1 MSGHYETKGKGME
14 INQGADTERSVWN
27 FGNYLR
33 TALFLLFACAILTH
47 DRTDL
52 ALLEG
57 GISGPAIYNNWIGFL
72 GAHVARAMFY
82 TFGLATYP
90 VLAIIFL
97 LLLRRFIP
105 GLPRRGSLWW
115 ALPVIL
121 LGFSM
126 LFAMWPQHFITDAWP
141 FKGTNNLGIG
151 RVDLAMKN
159 GEMTFNE
166 EQATRALSGGV
177 VGASLAGPQAASGLP
192 EAGLVRRYIGD
203 IGTLLVALAL
213 LLPGLVFLFIRDW
226 LPLILIALRPD
237 PKPEAPPEEEEL
249 PVAPPSR
256 AGRLFTPDNPDEKKD
271 KQPLPAPEI
280 HMYGEDYD
288 NETEDEETDTNRP
301 DAGNK
306 KSGATSLFGRLF
318 GRRGQSAGTDQE
330 DEGEDEAIVAPPI
343 RPQARDRR
351 VPPTDI
357 SEQGEIVAPP
367 QRRRGPQPGV
377 AIDPDGQFVA
387 APPRKKKDGVD
398 LMKRDP
404 ARAAAPVQQP
414 VPDIPEEPEEEEP
427 EISAEPI
434 PEPAAAFPEPFP
446 EEPDDEDEEEPEIP
460 VAEPP
465 PAPKRPSHTVPTH
478 NYSAN
483 KAKYDR
489 EHPAPPGFGE
499 QVAPP
504 APPPPPPVQ
513 EEYHLPSPILLERH
527 GDDLNQEDKA
537 YIQSATDKLEETLNS
552 FHVGGI
558 ISDITVGPRVT
569 QFEIALDPGVK
580 VEKITGIQGNIAMA
594 LEAQSIRIRAP
605 IPGKNAVGIEVPNKA
620 SSTVYLRPLLESA
633 TWRESRASIP
643 ILLGRDIAGKVY
655 MTDLA
660 KAPHL
665 LIAGSTG
672 SGKSVCMNTL
682 IMSLLFRF
690 SPDELKLIMVDPKVV
705 ELEMYRPIPHL
716 ITPVV
721 NDPKKVPL
729 ALRWGVNEME
739 RRYMVLAKVKAK
751 NLAAFNSRPPDPQP
765 VLDDYGN
772 VVPPKLPILIIIID
786 ELADI
791 MMTDAK
797 SDVETS
803 ICRIAQKGRAAGLHL
818 VIATQSPRKDVV
830 TGLIKTNF
838 PTKIAFRV
846 STGMDSRVI
855 LDAVGAEKLL
865 GNGDMLFNPPGGAN
879 LERIQGAYVSDSEI
893 AKVIDEVAA
902 QRPQVFDDNIFAGGE
917 EDEEDAP
924 RDRRKG
930 KNGPGRGDDYDEEAD
945 DYDDLDDTMNGEV
958 VRAAAEKYL
967 LPDDP
972 PIMVK
977 ALEIII
983 NEQQVSTSYLQR
995 RLGIGYNKAA
1005 DIIDKLEQ
1013 RHIISAP
1020 LPGGQKRSILIT
1032 DGLET
1037 SND

>member
-1 MSGHYETKGKGME
+1 MDIDRGTE
-14 INQGADTERSVWN
+14 ERSVWN

-33 TALFLLFACAILTH
+33 TALFLLFVCAILPQSY
-47 DRTDL
+47 DKTDL

-57 GISGPAIYNNWIGFL
+57 GINGPDDMYHNWIGFL
-72 GAHVARAMFY
+72 GAHVARALFY
-82 TFGLATYP
+82 TFGLATYCP
-90 VLAIIFL
+90 LLVVMFL
-97 LLLRRFIP
+97 LLVRRFIP
-105 GLPRRGSLWW
+105 ELPRRSSLWW
-115 ALPVIL
+115 VLPTVL
-121 LGFSM
+121 LGGAM
-126 LFAMWPQHFITDAWP
+126 LFAMWPQEFVGETDA
-141 FKGTNNLGIG
+141 LGIG
-151 RVDLAMKN
+151 RAEQSSMAMP
-159 GEMTFNE
+159 
-166 EQATRALSGGV
+166 GGV
-177 VGASLAGPQAASGLP
+177 VGAALAAPKTPILP
-192 EAGLVRRYIGD
+192 AGVIRRYIGNM
-203 IGTLLVALAL
+203 GTFLVALAF
-213 LLPGLVFLFIRDW
+213 LLPGLVFLFIHDW
-226 LPLILIALRPD
+226 LPLIMNAIRGAAEERD
-237 PKPEAPPEEEEL
+237 GEGREKIRKVPKNSGSRIYTPE
-249 PVAPPSR
+249 
-256 AGRLFTPDNPDEKKD
+256 NPDGEQWDPEKATAATAA
-271 KQPLPAPEI
+271 APEI
-280 HMYGEDYD
+280 HLYGEDD
-288 NETEDEETDTNRP
+288 DHGGDDLEEEEIISPPSGKPSKFKSVLGSFKSRLGRPAAEVAVPDDDDDDE
-301 DAGNK
+301 
-306 KSGATSLFGRLF
+306 
-318 GRRGQSAGTDQE
+318 
-330 DEGEDEAIVAPPI
+330 IVVAPPT
-343 RPQARDRR
+343 RSSAAARR
-351 VPPTDI
+351 
-357 SEQGEIVAPP
+357 
-367 QRRRGPQPGV
+367 PGV
-377 AIDPDGQFVA
+377 AVQDRDEGIAPALRTPMPARPLPGSRSEGEELVTQ
-387 APPRKKKDGVD
+387 PPRKQRKAD
-398 LMKRDP
+398 
-404 ARAAAPVQQP
+404 AP
-414 VPDIPEEPEEEEP
+414 PEPPPEPEEDVDGEDDIVEEP
-427 EISAEPI
+427 
-434 PEPAAAFPEPFP
+434 
-446 EEPDDEDEEEPEIP
+446 P
-460 VAEPP
+460 V
-465 PAPKRPSHTVPTH
+465 PKRPARTVPTH
-478 NYSAN
+478 SYAAN
-483 KAKYDR
+483 KAAYDKA
-489 EHPAPPGFGE
+489 HPAPAEPGE
-499 QVAPP
+499 PE
-504 APPPPPPVQ
+504 PPPPVY
-513 EEYHLPSPILLERH
+513 EEYHLPSPMLLDRH
-527 GDDLNQEDKA
+527 GDEINQEDKA

-580 VEKITGIQGNIAMA
+580 VDKITGIQGNLAMA

-633 TWRESRASIP
+633 TWRESHAAIP

-660 KAPHL
+660 KAPHM

-797 SDVETS
+797 SDVEQS

-818 VIATQSPRKDVV
+818 VIATQSPRKEVV
-830 TGLIKTNF
+830 TGLIKANI

-846 STGMDSRVI
+846 SNGMDSRVI

-879 LERIQGAYVSDSEI
+879 LERIQGAYVSDKEI
-893 AKVIDEVAA
+893 AEVIDEVAA
-902 QRPQVFDDNIFAGGE
+902 QRPQTFDEGIFAGADE
-917 EDEEDAP
+917 EDEDEGP
-924 RDRRKG
+924 KGRRGKGG
-930 KNGPGRGDDYDEEAD
+930 KNGRGGSRYDDYDDELDDYDEAAD
-945 DYDDLDDTMNGEV
+945 MANSDV
-958 VRAAAEKYL
+958 VRAAADKYL
-967 LPDDP
+967 EPTDP
-972 PIMVK
+972 PIMLR

-983 NEQQVSTSYLQR
+983 NDQQVSTSYLQR

-1013 RHIISAP
+1013 RHVISAP

>member
-1 MSGHYETKGKGME
+1 ME
-14 INQGADTERSVWN
+14 IDQDTERSVWN

-33 TALFLLFACAILTH
+33 TALFLLFACAILSH

-57 GISGPAIYNNWIGFL
+57 GVSGPAIYNNWIGFL
-72 GAHVARAMFY
+72 GAHAARAMFY

-90 VLAIIFL
+90 FLLILFL

-105 GLPRRGSLWW
+105 GLPRRGTLWW

-121 LGFSM
+121 LGSSM
-126 LFAMWPQHFITDAWP
+126 LFAMWPQQFIAETDH
-141 FKGTNNLGIG
+141 LGIG
-151 RVDLAMKN
+151 RM
-159 GEMTFNE
+159 
-166 EQATRALSGGV
+166 EQSAQALSGGV
-177 VGASLAGPQAASGLP
+177 VGASLAAPQASSGIP
-192 EAGLVRRYIGD
+192 GAGFIRRYIGD
-203 IGTLLVALAL
+203 VGTVLVALAF

-226 LPLILIALRPD
+226 LPLIMIAFRAD
-237 PKPEAPPEEEEL
+237 PEKDKSGKEEEPAPR
-249 PVAPPSR
+249 PVST
-256 AGRLFTPDNPDEKKD
+256 GRIYTPENPDGVSVAAS
-271 KQPLPAPEI
+271 APEI
-280 HMYGEDYD
+280 HLYGEEDGEED
-288 NETEDEETDTNRP
+288 TDEQPAEKRSSEFMTKLGTFIGLRRKPDAPPRNDDEE
-301 DAGNK
+301 
-306 KSGATSLFGRLF
+306 
-318 GRRGQSAGTDQE
+318 E
-330 DEGEDEAIVAPPI
+330 DGDIIAPPVRAQSPAAR
-343 RPQARDRR
+343 RPQAVIRDQDE
-351 VPPTDI
+351 V
-357 SEQGEIVAPP
+357 VAPP
-367 QRRRGPQPGV
+367 QRQRTARPAPGAV
-377 AIDPDGQFVA
+377 IRDPDELVVTPRPSRTSA
-387 APPRKKKDGVD
+387 VPPVSVAPPS
-398 LMKRDP
+398 P
-404 ARAAAPVQQP
+404 E
-414 VPDIPEEPEEEEP
+414 PDFEPEEEPVIPVPPEP
-427 EISAEPI
+427 EDDFEEDLPE
-434 PEPAAAFPEPFP
+434 PEPA
-446 EEPDDEDEEEPEIP
+446 
-460 VAEPP
+460 
-465 PAPKRPSHTVPTH
+465 PAPKPAPRVIPTH
-478 NYSAN
+478 SYAEN
-483 KAKYDR
+483 KAGYDR
-489 EHPAPPGFGE
+489 ERPPKTAASDLPA
-499 QVAPP
+499 
-504 APPPPPPVQ
+504 APPPVY
-513 EEYHLPSPILLERH
+513 EEYHLPSPMLLERH
-527 GDDLNQEDKA
+527 GDEINQEDKA
-537 YIQSATDKLEETLNS
+537 YIQSATDKLEETLSS

-569 QFEIALDPGVK
+569 QFEIALDAGVK
-580 VEKITGIQGNIAMA
+580 VEKITSIQGNIAMA

-633 TWRESRASIP
+633 TWRESHAAIP
-643 ILLGRDIAGKVY
+643 ILLGRDISGKVY

-660 KAPHL
+660 KAPHM

-690 SPDELKLIMVDPKVV
+690 SPDDLKLIMVDPKVV

-797 SDVETS
+797 SDVEQS

-818 VIATQSPRKDVV
+818 VIATQSPRKEVV
-830 TGLIKTNF
+830 TGLIKANI

-846 STGMDSRVI
+846 SNGMDSRVI

-879 LERIQGAYVSDSEI
+879 LERVQGAYVSDPEI

-902 QRPQVFDDNIFAGGE
+902 QRPQTFDEGIFAGADE
-917 EDEEDAP
+917 EDEDDEP
-924 RDRRKG
+924 KGRRGKG
-930 KNGPGRGDDYDEEAD
+930 KPARGGYDDEMDDYDEVD
-945 DYDDLDDTMNGEV
+945 GMVNSDV
-958 VRAAAEKYL
+958 IRAAADRYL

-983 NEQQVSTSYLQR
+983 NDQQVSTSYLQR

-1037 SND
+1037 STD

>member
-1 MSGHYETKGKGME
+1 MD
-14 INQGADTERSVWN
+14 IDQGSEERSVWN
-27 FGNYLR
+27 FGNYFR
-33 TALFLLFACAILTH
+33 SALFLLFVCAILTH
-47 DRTDL
+47 DKTDL

-57 GISGPAIYNNWIGFL
+57 GISGPDDMYRNWIGFL
-72 GAHVARAMFY
+72 GAHTARAMFY

-90 VLAIIFL
+90 LLILLFL
-97 LLLRRFIP
+97 LLVRRFIP
-105 GLPRRGSLWW
+105 GLPRRGALWW
-115 ALPVIL
+115 VLPSFL
-121 LGFSM
+121 LGASM
-126 LFAMWPQHFITDAWP
+126 LFAIWPQQFIGETDA
-141 FKGTNNLGIG
+141 LGIG
-151 RVDLAMKN
+151 RM
-159 GEMTFNE
+159 
-166 EQATRALSGGV
+166 EQSSLALSGGV
-177 VGASLAGPQAASGLP
+177 LGAALAAPQAAGL

-203 IGTLLVALAL
+203 VGTILVSLAF
-213 LLPGLVFLFIRDW
+213 LLPGIVVVFVREW
-226 LPLILIALRPD
+226 LPLFRNGFNAIKNGNA
-237 PKPEAPPEEEEL
+237 EEEEDAAAR
-249 PVAPPSR
+249 PVSGSR
-256 AGRLFTPDNPDEKKD
+256 IYTPDNPDGAIWDPAEAQKENSDGNTRAPAKIM
-271 KQPLPAPEI
+271 PSSAPEI
-280 HMYGEDYD
+280 HLYGEDD
-288 NETEDEETDTNRP
+288 DEDDGVQKPAQPPE
-301 DAGNK
+301 K
-306 KSGATSLFGRLF
+306 KSSLASAILRAFGIRPKEPV
-318 GRRGQSAGTDQE
+318 RPEEPQE
-330 DEGEDEAIVAPPI
+330 EESSVIIAPPM
-343 RPQARDRR
+343 RPRAQATRPPVAA
-351 VPPTDI
+351 VPVR
-357 SEQGEIVAPP
+357 SG
-367 QRRRGPQPGV
+367 
-377 AIDPDGQFVA
+377 VA
-387 APPRKKKDGVD
+387 APPKYDRPV
-398 LMKRDP
+398 RTTAPEAVIIDP
-404 ARAAAPVQQP
+404 DDEPVLTPPPRQVPHVAPP
-414 VPDIPEEPEEEEP
+414 PAPRPAPRPEPEFELEAPEEPEEPAVTAPPVSPAPPREEI
-427 EISAEPI
+427 E
-434 PEPAAAFPEPFP
+434 
-446 EEPDDEDEEEPEIP
+446 EDEEEIVEEPP
-460 VAEPP
+460 VAPAPGPAPRVVPVQTYAENKKRFDNTPP
-465 PAPKRPSHTVPTH
+465 PAPM
-478 NYSAN
+478 N
-483 KAKYDR
+483 
-489 EHPAPPGFGE
+489 E
-499 QVAPP
+499 P
-504 APPPPPPVQ
+504 APPPPVC
-513 EEYHLPSPILLERH
+513 EEYHLPSPMLLDRH
-527 GDDLNQEDKA
+527 SDELNQEDKA

-633 TWRESRASIP
+633 TWRESRAAIP

-655 MTDLA
+655 MTDLS
-660 KAPHL
+660 KAPHM

-765 VLDDYGN
+765 VIDDYGE

-803 ICRIAQKGRAAGLHL
+803 ICRIAQKGRAAGVHL
-818 VIATQSPRKDVV
+818 VIATQSPRKEVV
-830 TGLIKTNF
+830 TGLIKANI

-846 STGMDSRVI
+846 SNGMDSRVI

-879 LERIQGAYVSDSEI
+879 LERIQGAYVSDKEI
-893 AKVIDEVAA
+893 AEVIDEVAA
-902 QRPQVFDDNIFAGGE
+902 QRPQTFDEGIFAGGDEEE
-917 EDEEDAP
+917 EDEP
-924 RDRRKG
+924 RGRRGGKG
-930 KNGPGRGDDYDEEAD
+930 RSGRGGREGGYDDEMDDYDEVD
-945 DYDDLDDTMNGEV
+945 GMMNSDIIK
-958 VRAAAEKYL
+958 AAADKYL
-967 LPDDP
+967 EPTDP
-972 PIMVK
+972 PIMVR

-983 NEQQVSTSYLQR
+983 NDQQVSTSYLQR

-1013 RHIISAP
+1013 RHVISAP

-1037 SND
+1037 PND

>member
-1 MSGHYETKGKGME
+1 ME
-14 INQGADTERSVWN
+14 INQGTDTERSVWN

-33 TALFLLFACAILTH
+33 TALFLLFACVILTH
-47 DRTDL
+47 DKTDL
-52 ALLEG
+52 YLLEG

-72 GAHVARAMFY
+72 GAHAARAMFY

-90 VLAIIFL
+90 VLAIMFL

-126 LFAMWPQHFITDAWP
+126 LFAMWPQHFITDGWP
-141 FKGTNNLGIG
+141 FKGTNSLGIG
-151 RVDLAMKN
+151 RVDYSMKN
-159 GEMTFNE
+159 GEMTFNA
-166 EQATRALSGGV
+166 EQAMRAMPGGV
-177 VGASLAGPQAASGLP
+177 VGASLAAPQAASGLP

-203 IGTLLVALAL
+203 IGTVLVALAL

-226 LPLILIALRPD
+226 LPLILAAFRAD
-237 PKPEAPPEEEEL
+237 PKPEPSQEEEE
-249 PVAPPSR
+249 PQVAPPVR
-256 AGRLFTPDNPDEKKD
+256 AGRLFTPDNPEGTPD
-271 KQPLPAPEI
+271 KPQPQSPEI
-280 HMYGEDYD
+280 HMYGEDRD
-288 NETEDEETDTNRP
+288 DENDYEESGAEKP
-301 DAGNK
+301 DAGNR
-306 KSGATSLFGRLF
+306 KSGIKGFFGRIF
-318 GRRGQSAGTDQE
+318 GLRGQPAGTEQE
-330 DEGEDEAIVAPPI
+330 ETDEEDEAIVAPPV
-343 RPQARDRR
+343 RPPARDRR
-351 VPPTDI
+351 MPPTNI
-357 SEQGEIVAPP
+357 PEGEIVAPP
-367 QRRRGPQPGV
+367 QRRRAPQPG
-377 AIDPDGQFVA
+377 AMFDPDGQFVA
-387 APPRKKKDGVD
+387 APPRKRKDGID
-398 LMKRDP
+398 LTKRDP
-404 ARAAAPVQQP
+404 ARAATPAQQY
-414 VPDIPEEPEEEEP
+414 VPDAPEEPEEEP
-427 EISAEPI
+427 EIPAAAPI
-434 PEPAAAFPEPFP
+434 PEPAAAFPEPLP
-446 EEPDDEDEEEPEIP
+446 EEPDEDEEEIP
-460 VAEPP
+460 VSEPEPLPP
-465 PAPKRPSHTVPTH
+465 PKPARTVPTH
-478 NYSAN
+478 SYSAN

-499 QVAPP
+499 PP
-504 APPPPPPVQ
+504 APPTPAPPPVQ
-513 EEYHLPSPILLERH
+513 EEYHLPSPMLLDRH
-527 GDDLNQEDKA
+527 GDELNQEDKA

-569 QFEIALDPGVK
+569 QFEIALDPGIK
-580 VEKITGIQGNIAMA
+580 VDKITSIQPNIAMA

-605 IPGKNAVGIEVPNKA
+605 IPGKNAVGIEIPNKV

-633 TWRESRASIP
+633 TWRESRAAIP
-643 ILLGRDIAGKVY
+643 ILLGRDISGKVY

-660 KAPHL
+660 KAPHM

-797 SDVETS
+797 SDVEQS

-818 VIATQSPRKDVV
+818 VIATQSPRKEVV
-830 TGLIKTNF
+830 TGLIKANI

-846 STGMDSRVI
+846 SNGMDSRVI

-879 LERIQGAYVSDSEI
+879 LERIQGAYVSDKEI
-893 AKVIDEVAA
+893 ADVIDEVAA

-917 EDEEDAP
+917 EEDDDDS
-924 RDRRKG
+924 RDRRGKG
-930 KNGPGRGDDYDEEAD
+930 KASRGGASDG
-945 DYDDLDDTMNGEV
+945 YDDLDDYDDDDNMANADV
-958 VRAAAEKYL
+958 VRAAAAKYL
-967 LPDDP
+967 EPDDP

-983 NEQQVSTSYLQR
+983 NDQQVSTSYLQR

>member
-1 MSGHYETKGKGME
+1 MDIDRGTE
-14 INQGADTERSVWN
+14 ERSVWN

-33 TALFLLFACAILTH
+33 TALFLLFVCAILPQSY
-47 DRTDL
+47 DKTDL

-57 GISGPAIYNNWIGFL
+57 GINGPDDMYHNWIGFL
-72 GAHVARAMFY
+72 GAHVARALFY
-82 TFGLATYP
+82 TFGLATYCP
-90 VLAIIFL
+90 LLVVMFL
-97 LLLRRFIP
+97 LLVRRFIP
-105 GLPRRGSLWW
+105 GLPRRSSLWW
-115 ALPVIL
+115 VLPTVL
-121 LGFSM
+121 LGGAM
-126 LFAMWPQHFITDAWP
+126 LFAMWPQEFVGETDA
-141 FKGTNNLGIG
+141 LGIG
-151 RVDLAMKN
+151 RAEQSSMAMP
-159 GEMTFNE
+159 
-166 EQATRALSGGV
+166 GGV
-177 VGASLAGPQAASGLP
+177 VGAALAAPKTPVLP
-192 EAGLVRRYIGD
+192 AGVIRRYIGD
-203 IGTLLVALAL
+203 LGTVLVSLAL
-213 LLPGLVFLFIRDW
+213 LLPGLVFLFVHDW
-226 LPLILIALRPD
+226 LPLILNAFRASAKAVETRD
-237 PKPEAPPEEEEL
+237 GEDGEKAPKIPKSRGSRIYTPE
-249 PVAPPSR
+249 
-256 AGRLFTPDNPDEKKD
+256 NPDGEQWD
-271 KQPLPAPEI
+271 PETATAAGADAAAPEI
-280 HMYGEDYD
+280 HLYGEDD
-288 NETEDEETDTNRP
+288 DLGGDGLEEEEIVRPPAGKSSKFKSVFGSLKSRLSGPPAKVVPDEDED
-301 DAGNK
+301 D
-306 KSGATSLFGRLF
+306 
-318 GRRGQSAGTDQE
+318 E
-330 DEGEDEAIVAPPI
+330 DEIVVAPPVRTAASARRPGVAVQDQDDGIPIPI
-343 RPQARDRR
+343 RKHMPARPLPGSRSEGEEP
-351 VPPTDI
+351 VSPPPRK
-357 SEQGEIVAPP
+357 QRKNVAPP
-367 QRRRGPQPGV
+367 EPPPEPEEEIEEEEPEFEIAAQPEPE
-377 AIDPDGQFVA
+377 A
-387 APPRKKKDGVD
+387 
-398 LMKRDP
+398 
-404 ARAAAPVQQP
+404 
-414 VPDIPEEPEEEEP
+414 PEEPEEEIKEED
-427 EISAEPI
+427 EIV
-434 PEPAAAFPEPFP
+434 
-446 EEPDDEDEEEPEIP
+446 EEPP
-460 VAEPP
+460 V
-465 PAPKRPSHTVPTH
+465 PKRASRTVPTH
-478 NYSAN
+478 SYAAN
-483 KAKYDR
+483 KAAYDR
-489 EHPAPPGFGE
+489 AHPAPAEPGDPE
-499 QVAPP
+499 
-504 APPPPPPVQ
+504 PPPPVY
-513 EEYHLPSPILLERH
+513 EEYHLPSPMLLERH
-527 GDDLNQEDKA
+527 GDEINQEDKA

-580 VEKITGIQGNIAMA
+580 VDKITGIQGNLAMA

-633 TWRESRASIP
+633 TWRESHAAIP

-655 MTDLA
+655 MTDLS
-660 KAPHL
+660 KAPHM

-797 SDVETS
+797 SDVEQS

-818 VIATQSPRKDVV
+818 VIATQSPRKEVV
-830 TGLIKTNF
+830 TGLIKANI

-846 STGMDSRVI
+846 SNGMDSRVI

-879 LERIQGAYVSDSEI
+879 LERIQGAYVSDKEI
-893 AKVIDEVAA
+893 ADVIDEVAA
-902 QRPQVFDDNIFAGGE
+902 QRPQCFDEGIFAGGDE
-917 EDEEDAP
+917 EDEDDGP
-924 RDRRKG
+924 KGRRGKG
-930 KNGPGRGDDYDEEAD
+930 GRNGRGGSRYD
-945 DYDDLDDTMNGEV
+945 DYDDEMDVIDEAAEMASSDV
-958 VRAAAEKYL
+958 VRAAADKYL
-967 LPDDP
+967 EPNDP
-972 PIMVK
+972 PIMLR

-983 NEQQVSTSYLQR
+983 NDQQVSTSYLQR

-1013 RHIISAP
+1013 RHVISAP

>member
-1 MSGHYETKGKGME
+1 MD
-14 INQGADTERSVWN
+14 INQSADTERSVWN

-47 DRTDL
+47 DKTDL
-52 ALLEG
+52 YLLEG

-90 VLAIIFL
+90 VLAIMFL

-141 FKGTNNLGIG
+141 LKGTNNLGIG
-151 RVDLAMKN
+151 RVDLTMKN

-177 VGASLAGPQAASGLP
+177 VGASLAAPQAASGFP
-192 EAGLVRRYIGD
+192 QAGLVRRYIGD

-226 LPLILIALRPD
+226 LPLILIAFRAD
-237 PKPEAPPEEEEL
+237 PKPDKSYEEEE
-249 PVAPPSR
+249 PPAAPPSR
-256 AGRLFTPDNPDEKKD
+256 AGRLFTPENPDGNPD
-271 KQPLPAPEI
+271 KSPASAPEI
-280 HMYGEDYD
+280 HMYGEGRD
-288 NETEDEETDTNRP
+288 NEDGDEETEAEEQH
-301 DAGNK
+301 AGNK
-306 KSGATSLFGRLF
+306 KSGAANLFDRIF
-318 GRRGQSAGTDQE
+318 GRRGQPAGPEQE
-330 DEGEDEAIVAPPI
+330 ETEEEDEAIVAPPV
-343 RPQARDRR
+343 RPQLRDRR
-351 VPPTDI
+351 MPQTNVPEP
-357 SEQGEIVAPP
+357 SEIVAPP
-367 QRRRGPQPGV
+367 QRRRGPQPGI
-377 AIDPDGQFVA
+377 AIDPDGQFVT
-387 APPRKKKDGVD
+387 APP
-398 LMKRDP
+398 KRNPAP
-404 ARAAAPVQQP
+404 ARTAAPVQPP
-414 VPDIPEEPEEEEP
+414 VSDIPEEPEEEEVVIP
-427 EISAEPI
+427 AAAPI
-434 PEPAAAFPEPFP
+434 PARAAAAFPEPLP
-446 EEPDDEDEEEPEIP
+446 EEPEDEEEEEPEIP
-460 VAEPP
+460 TPEPP
-465 PAPKRPSHTVPTH
+465 PVPKQPVRTVPTH
-478 NYSAN
+478 SYSAN

-499 QVAPP
+499 HP
-504 APPPPPPVQ
+504 APPTPPVL
-513 EEYHLPSPILLERH
+513 EEYHLPSPMLLDRH
-527 GDDLNQEDKA
+527 GDELNQEDKA

-580 VEKITGIQGNIAMA
+580 VEKITSIQPNIAMA

-605 IPGKNAVGIEVPNKA
+605 IPGKNAVGIEIPNKV

-633 TWRESRASIP
+633 TWRESRAAIP
-643 ILLGRDIAGKVY
+643 ILLGRDISGKVY

-660 KAPHL
+660 KAPHM

-797 SDVETS
+797 SDVEQS

-818 VIATQSPRKDVV
+818 VIATQSPRKEVV
-830 TGLIKTNF
+830 TGLIKANI

-846 STGMDSRVI
+846 SNGMDSRVI

-879 LERIQGAYVSDSEI
+879 LERIQGAYVSDKEI
-893 AKVIDEVAA
+893 ADVIDEVAA
-902 QRPQVFDDNIFAGGE
+902 QRPQIFDDNIFAGGE
-917 EDEEDAP
+917 EDDEDAP

-930 KNGPGRGDDYDEEAD
+930 KNGPSRGDDYGDEVD
-945 DYDDLDDTMNGEV
+945 DYDDLDGATNSEI
-958 VRAAAEKYL
+958 VRAAADKYL
-967 LPDDP
+967 TPDDP
-972 PIMVK
+972 PIMIR

-983 NEQQVSTSYLQR
+983 NDQQVSTSYLQR

>member
-1 MSGHYETKGKGME
+1 MD
-14 INQGADTERSVWN
+14 IDRDTERSVWN

-33 TALFLLFACAILTH
+33 TALFLLFACAIFSH
-47 DRTDL
+47 DKTDL
-52 ALLEG
+52 YLLEG
-57 GISGPAIYNNWIGFL
+57 GVSGPAVYNNWIGFL
-72 GAHVARAMFY
+72 GAHAARVMFY

-90 VLAIIFL
+90 FLLILFL

-105 GLPRRGSLWW
+105 GLPRRGTLWW

-121 LGFSM
+121 LGGSM
-126 LFAMWPQHFITDAWP
+126 LFAMWPQQFIAETDH
-141 FKGTNNLGIG
+141 LGIG
-151 RVDLAMKN
+151 RM
-159 GEMTFNE
+159 
-166 EQATRALSGGV
+166 EQSAQALSGGV
-177 VGASLAGPQAASGLP
+177 IGASLAAPQAASGIP
-192 EAGLVRRYIGD
+192 GAGFIRRYIGD
-203 IGTLLVALAL
+203 VGTILVALAF

-226 LPLILIALRPD
+226 FPLIMIAFRAD
-237 PKPEAPPEEEEL
+237 PEKDRGKEEEEPAAR
-249 PVAPPSR
+249 PVS
-256 AGRLFTPDNPDEKKD
+256 AGRIFTPDNPDGA
-271 KQPLPAPEI
+271 PVAAAPEI
-280 HMYGEDYD
+280 HLYGEEDGGED
-288 NETEDEETDTNRP
+288 TDEQPAEKESSGFMTKLGTFIGLRRKPDGPARNDDEE
-301 DAGNK
+301 
-306 KSGATSLFGRLF
+306 
-318 GRRGQSAGTDQE
+318 E
-330 DEGEDEAIVAPPI
+330 DDDIIAPPVRAQSPASRMPQTVI
-343 RPQARDRR
+343 RDPDE
-351 VPPTDI
+351 VI
-357 SEQGEIVAPP
+357 APP
-367 QRRRGPQPGV
+367 QRQRTVRPAPG
-377 AIDPDGQFVA
+377 AIIRDPDELVVT
-387 APPRKKKDGVD
+387 PRPN
-398 LMKRDP
+398 RTP
-404 ARAAAPVQQP
+404 
-414 VPDIPEEPEEEEP
+414 
-427 EISAEPI
+427 
-434 PEPAAAFPEPFP
+434 
-446 EEPDDEDEEEPEIP
+446 
-460 VAEPP
+460 
-465 PAPKRPSHTVPTH
+465 
-478 NYSAN
+478 
-483 KAKYDR
+483 
-489 EHPAPPGFGE
+489 
-499 QVAPP
+499 VAPP
-504 APPPPPPVQ
+504 APVAPPPPPEPEFEPEPEDEPESPVPPEPEFEPEPEDDFEEDIPEPEPAPAPRPAPRAIPTHSYAENKAGYDRERPPKPAASDVPAAPPPVY
-513 EEYHLPSPILLERH
+513 EEYHLPSPMLLDRH
-527 GDDLNQEDKA
+527 GDEINQEDKA
-537 YIQSATDKLEETLNS
+537 YIQGATDKLEETLSS

-569 QFEIALDPGVK
+569 QFEIALDAGVK
-580 VEKITGIQGNIAMA
+580 VEKITSIQGNIAMA

-633 TWRESRASIP
+633 TWRESHAAIP
-643 ILLGRDIAGKVY
+643 ILLGRDISGKVY
-655 MTDLA
+655 MTDLS
-660 KAPHL
+660 KAPHM

-690 SPDELKLIMVDPKVV
+690 SPDDLKLIMVDPKVV

-797 SDVETS
+797 SDVEQS

-818 VIATQSPRKDVV
+818 VIATQSPRKEVV
-830 TGLIKTNF
+830 TGLIKANI

-846 STGMDSRVI
+846 SNGMDSRVI

-879 LERIQGAYVSDSEI
+879 LERVQGAYVSDPEI

-902 QRPQVFDDNIFAGGE
+902 QRPQTFDEGIFAGADE
-917 EDEEDAP
+917 EDEEDEP
-924 RDRRKG
+924 KGRRGKG
-930 KNGPGRGDDYDEEAD
+930 KPARGGYDDEMDDYDEVGGMVNSD
-945 DYDDLDDTMNGEV
+945 V
-958 VRAAAEKYL
+958 IRAAADRYL
-967 LPDDP
+967 QPDDP

-983 NEQQVSTSYLQR
+983 NDQQVSTSYLQR

-1037 SND
+1037 STD